1 MTAPSAPEHDAC
13 VELLLSDQEV
23 EALAARSDPSENE
36 QLLWSIGIAENRFM
50 AADSKL
56 REELLGS
63 IQLQEA
69 RRLIGSLTLLVLVA
83 VAVVLLV
90 PATFAAAAL
99 AAVAMKAGMDFA
111 GFRRRRRLVEAARGL
126 GNTDDAPKRPS

>member
-1 MTAPSAPEHDAC
+1 MTIPSAPEHDAV
-13 VELLLSDQEV
+13 VELLLSDEEV
-23 EALAARSDPSENE
+23 EALAARSDPSESE
-36 QLLWSIGIAENRFM
+36 QLLWSIGIAEDRFM
-50 AADSKL
+50 AADSRL

-90 PATFAAAAL
+90 PAAVAAAAL

-111 GFRRRRRLVEAARGL
+111 GFRRRRRLVEAARCL
-126 GNTDDAPKRPS
+126 GGGDAPETRS